1 MTRPSHEITSEPE
14 HCLRL
19 RSPADVAEMVP
30 YLLGFRP
37 QDSLVVLA
45 LEHDD
50 GTDRVGVV
58 ARVDRATVDSADVA
72 AALEQLFAAVC
83 HNGAARE
90 MGFLS
95 GSHPPRYGVRARRR
109 AAQRARC
116 ELVDV
121 LAVGERT
128 WRSVLCRDARCC
140 PPGGHALP
148 SGPGELAAAATY
160 AGMVARPDRA
170 SVEAILAP
178 APDAERERLRA
189 GLAAAGATLD
199 RSVAG
204 GQAGRVERSAIR
216 ALFAASRRLGVLTA
230 AETCRFGVALR
241 RAAVRDAC
249 WLAVD
254 ERRIDGEGLWRELA
268 CRLPD
273 DYAAA
278 PLFLFGWL
286 QWRSGNGTLA
296 TMAAQRALDAD
307 PGYSAAA
314 LLHTAVQH
322 GLNPFTTRRLRRRAG
337 TR

>member
-1 MTRPSHEITSEPE
+1 
-14 HCLRL
+14 
-19 RSPADVAEMVP
+19 MVP

-50 GTDRVGVV
+50 GNDRVGVV
-58 ARVDRATVDSADVA
+58 ARVDRAPGDSPESADE
-72 AALEQLFAAVC
+72 LDQLFAAVC
-83 HNGAARE
+83 RNGAGQAIAVFYGSRPA
-90 MGFLS
+90 S
-95 GSHPPRYGVRARRR
+95 GEVRGLRW
-109 AAQRARC
+109 AAQRSQC
-116 ELVDV
+116 KLVDV
-121 LAVGERT
+121 LAVTGRT

-148 SGPGELAAAATY
+148 AEAGELAAAATY
-160 AGMVARPDRA
+160 AGMVAHPDRA

-178 APDAERERLRA
+178 APEAERSALRA
-189 GLAAAGATLD
+189 GLAEAGAALD

-204 GQAGRVERSAIR
+204 GHAGRVDRSAIR
-216 ALFAASRRLGVLTA
+216 AIFAASRRLGVITA

-249 WLAVD
+249 WLAID
-254 ERRIDGEGLWRELA
+254 ERRIDGDGLWRELA
-268 CRLPD
+268 RRLPD
-273 DYAAA
+273 QYAAA
-278 PLFLFGWL
+278 PLFLFGWQ

-307 PGYSAAA
+307 PDYSAAA

-322 GLNPFTTRRLRRRAG
+322 GLNPFNTPRLRRRG
-337 TR
+337 GNR

>member
-1 MTRPSHEITSEPE
+1 VTQPSHDTSSPPEPT
-14 HCLRL
+14 LRL
-19 RSPADVAEMVP
+19 RSPADVVEMVP
-30 YLLGFRP
+30 YLLGFQP

-45 LEHDD
+45 LEHDN
-50 GTDRVGVV
+50 GSDRVGVV
-58 ARVDRATVDSADVA
+58 ARVDRVPIDSAEVA
-72 AALEQLFAAVC
+72 EVLDQLFAAVC
-83 HNGAARE
+83 RDGAAQVIAVFYGTRP
-90 MGFLS
+90 
-95 GSHPPRYGVRARRR
+95 GSDEVRALRW
-109 AAQRARC
+109 AGQRARC

-128 WRSVLCRDARCC
+128 WRSVVCRDARCC

-178 APDAERERLRA
+178 APRAERAALRA
-189 GLAAAGATLD
+189 GLAAAQAALD
-199 RSVAG
+199 RGVAA
-204 GQAGRVERSAIR
+204 GQAGRAERSAIR

-230 AETCRFGVALR
+230 AETCHFGVALR
-241 RAAVRDAC
+241 RTAVRDAC

-254 ERRIDGEGLWRELA
+254 ERRIDGDGLWRELA
-268 CRLPD
+268 RRLPD
-273 DYAAA
+273 GYSAP

-307 PGYSAAA
+307 PDYSAAA
-314 LLHTAVQH
+314 LLNTAVQH
-322 GLNPFTTRRLRRRAG
+322 GLNPFTTPRLRRRGG

>member
-1 MTRPSHEITSEPE
+1 VSRPSHDITSQPE
-14 HCLRL
+14 HRLRL
-19 RSPADVAEMVP
+19 RSPADVAELVP

-50 GTDRVGVV
+50 GSDRVGVV
-58 ARVDRATVDSADVA
+58 ARVDRAPVDSADA
-72 AALEQLFAAVC
+72 ADALGQLFAAVC
-83 HNGAARE
+83 RNGAAQAIAV
-90 MGFLS
+90 LY
-95 GSHPPRYGVRARRR
+95 GSPPTSDEVRSLRG
-109 AAQRARC
+109 AAHRARC
-116 ELVDV
+116 GLVDV
-121 LAVGERT
+121 LTVGERT
-128 WRSVLCRDARCC
+128 WRSVLCRDTRCC
-140 PPGGHALP
+140 PPGGHPLP

-160 AGMVARPDRA
+160 AGMVALPDRA

-178 APDAERERLRA
+178 APMAERELLRA
-189 GLAAAGATLD
+189 GLAAEGATLD
-199 RSVAG
+199 RSVAA
-204 GQAGRVERSAIR
+204 GQAGRVERSAVR

-254 ERRIDGEGLWRELA
+254 ERRIDGDGLWRELA
-268 CRLPD
+268 RRLPD
-273 DYAAA
+273 QYAAA

-296 TMAAQRALDAD
+296 TMAAQRALTAD
-307 PGYSAAA
+307 PDYSAAA